1 METSTLD
8 GVEMIVQGDRT
19 LEQINV
25 ELQEALRT
33 SDDERFL
40 ALQIEAGAAL
50 SHMKAGALLFDP
62 ESFVRHF
69 AS

>member
-25 ELQEALRT
+25 ELQEALRS
-33 SDDERFL
+33 SDDQRFL
-40 ALQIEAGAAL
+40 ELQIEASAAL
-50 SHMKAGALLFDP
+50 SHMKAGALMHDP
-62 ESFVRHF
+62 EGFVRHF
-69 AS
+69 AA